1 MDGGR
6 HRKAAPS
13 PHGKEVKRMG
23 AISEL
28 YRGRISAPTDI
39 KVRADQYDALN
50 ARADALHSQISDGLA
65 ADKAEKLEEL
75 IDIHRQMEAITSED
89 SYTRGFRAGA
99 RLMLDMLNG

>member
-1 MDGGR
+1 
-6 HRKAAPS
+6 
-13 PHGKEVKRMG
+13 MG

-39 KVRADQYDALN
+39 KVRADQYDELN
-50 ARADALHSQISDGLA
+50 ARADALHSQI
-65 ADKAEKLEEL
+65 ADAMTADTASVLEEL
-75 IDIHRQMEAITSED
+75 IDIHRQMESITSED

>member
-1 MDGGR
+1 
-6 HRKAAPS
+6 
-13 PHGKEVKRMG
+13 MG

-39 KVRADQYDALN
+39 KVRADQYDELN
-50 ARADALHSQISDGLA
+50 ARADALHSQI
-65 ADKAEKLEEL
+65 ADALTADTASALEEL
-75 IDIHRQMEAITSED
+75 IDIHRQMESITSED

>member
-1 MDGGR
+1 
-6 HRKAAPS
+6 
-13 PHGKEVKRMG
+13 MG

-28 YRGRISAPTDI
+28 YCGRISAPTDI
-39 KVRADQYDALN
+39 KVRTDQNDALN
-50 ARADALHSQISDGLA
+50 ARTDVLHSQITDGLA

-75 IDIHRQMEAITSED
+75 IDIHRQMESITSED

>member
-1 MDGGR
+1 
-6 HRKAAPS
+6 
-13 PHGKEVKRMG
+13 MG

-28 YRGRISAPTDI
+28 YSGRISAPTDI
-39 KVRADQYDALN
+39 KVRANQYAELN
-50 ARADALHSQISDGLA
+50 ARADALHCQISDGLA